1 VPAAFVVVV
10 KAWAMDEPLPLDAP
24 DTPLSLTVQLNVVPA
39 IVELK
44 AIDVVCPVH
53 IVWLDGVAI
62 AEGMGPATVTTTVI
76 EDPTQSLGEV
86 GVIV

>member
-1 VPAAFVVVV
+1 VPATLAVAV
-10 KAWAMDEPLPLDAP
+10 KVWAMDAPLPLDAP
-24 DTPLSLTVQLNVVPA
+24 VTPLSLTVQLNVVPE
-39 IVELK
+39 ISELK
-44 AIDVVCPVH
+44 AIDVVCPLH

-62 AEGMGPATVTTTVI
+62 AEGLGFTVTTTVI